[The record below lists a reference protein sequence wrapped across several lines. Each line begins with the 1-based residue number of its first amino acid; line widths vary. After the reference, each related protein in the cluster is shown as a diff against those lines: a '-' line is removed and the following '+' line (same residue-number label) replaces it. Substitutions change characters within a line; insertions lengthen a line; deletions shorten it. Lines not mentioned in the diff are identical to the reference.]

1 MAWNEP
7 GNSGGSSGNDGKNN
21 GGDNE
26 GNKDP
31 WGNRNH
37 NNNSDGPPDFDEIVR
52 NLFGAFTGK
61 KGGGNRGGGGNANSN
76 GSLPLAPMI
85 ILVAVIAVVTFIGKG
100 FGVVNEQERAVVLR
114 FGSYVETKGPGLRW
128 NPPLID
134 KVFTENV
141 TRVRLWSTQEEMLTK
156 DLNIVDI
163 KLSVQ
168 YSIDSAEDFILRVKS
183 PIDSLQQAANSA
195 LRHVVGSALMHDVL
209 TEGRAAIAIEVRSRL
224 QEYLNAY
231 TTGILVDKVN
241 IEDSNPPKQ
250 VQGAFDDVIKARE
263 DEERFQNEAQSYANG
278 VVPQAEGESARMI
291 EAARAY
297 KDEVIARAEGEANR
311 FELLLTEYKKAP
323 EVTRQRLYLE
333 AVQEVMEKSSK
344 VMVDVEGG
352 NNMMYVPLDKLME
365 ASNVAA
371 SEGRRGFTRQEIEQL
386 TNHIKSEILN
396 DLPDSTS
403 RRSGR

>member
-7 GNSGGSSGNDGKNN
+7 GNSGGNSGNGNNN
-21 GGDNE
+21 GDDRG
-26 GNKDP
+26 KDP
-31 WGNRNH
+31 WGNRNK
-37 NNNSDGPPDFDEIVR
+37 NNEGPPDFDEIVR

-61 KGGGNRGGGGNANSN
+61 KGGGNRGGGGGNNGGTS
-76 GSLPLAPMI
+76 GSLPIKPI
-85 ILVAVIAVVTFIGKG
+85 IIAAAVILTLGFIVKG

-114 FGSYVETKGPGLRW
+114 LGSYHETKGPGLRW

-134 KVFTENV
+134 TVFTENV

-168 YSIDSAEDFILRVKS
+168 YSIDNAEDFILRVKS
-183 PIDSLQQAANSA
+183 PVDSLQQAANSA
-195 LRHVVGSALMHDVL
+195 LRHVVGSALMHGVL
-209 TEGRAAIAIEVRSRL
+209 TEGRAAIAVEVRTRL
-224 QEYLNAY
+224 QEYLNSY

-250 VQGAFDDVIKARE
+250 VQAAFDDVIKARE

-278 VVPQAEGESARMI
+278 VVPKAQGESARMI

-297 KDEVIARAEGEANR
+297 KDEVIARAEGEAER
-311 FELLLTEYKKAP
+311 FELLLAEYNKAP

-333 AVQEVMEKSSK
+333 TVQQVMENSSK

-365 ASNVAA
+365 SANNSTTSGGA
-371 SEGRRGFTRQEIEQL
+371 RGFTRQEIDQL
-386 TNHIKSEILN
+386 TNHIKSEILS
-396 DLPDSTS
+396 DLPDSTN

>member
-7 GNSGGSSGNDGKNN
+7 GNSGGSSGNDGNN
-21 GGDNE
+21 DGGNK

-31 WGNRNH
+31 WGNRNN

-61 KGGGNRGGGGNANSN
+61 KGGGNRGSGGGGSNSN
-76 GSLPLAPMI
+76 GSLPLVPMM
-85 ILVAVIAVVTFIGKG
+85 ILVAVIIVVAFIGKG

-311 FELLLTEYKKAP
+311 FELLLAEYKKAP

-333 AVQEVMEKSSK
+333 TVQEVMEKSSK

-352 NNMMYVPLDKLME
+352 NNMMYVPLDKLMDS
-365 ASNVAA
+365 SNMAA

-396 DLPDSTS
+396 DLPDPTS